1 MPATGNRRAIVIGGS
16 VGGLSAAL
24 LLRQRGWD
32 VHVSERVAAPLS
44 GRGAGIVTH
53 PQLWRILD
61 GLGLDPRTDFGVA
74 VRRRVTLARDGSVA
88 GMVDCPQVMTS
99 WDRLFRM
106 LRGAWPD
113 DRYSLG
119 EELRSIDCDGAAA
132 VARFGNGVVREA
144 ELLVGADGFRSTVRE
159 ACTGDAAPLYAG
171 YVAWRGLIPEAG
183 MPERAHADLFGH
195 FGFCLPDGEQML
207 GYPVAGE
214 GNDLRPGHRRYNF
227 VWYRPAGEADGLPD
241 LLTDEAGHTHALS
254 IPPPLIRGAVV
265 EAMRRAADATLP
277 PQFAAIVRATPQ
289 PFLQPIYDL
298 ESARMAFGRVALVG
312 DSAFIARPHLGA
324 GVTKAAEDALALA
337 EALDA
342 ECDVPAGLVRY
353 EARRQPAGQRI
364 VQRARHLGAYLQAQ
378 RGTEEERRAARRHRT
393 AEAVMAETALLD
405 F

>member
-1 MPATGNRRAIVIGGS
+1 MPGVGNRRAVVVGGSIGG
-16 VGGLSAAL
+16 LFAAL

-32 VHVSERVAAPLS
+32 VHVCERVAAPLS

-53 PQLWRILD
+53 PQLWRILE
-61 GLGLDPRTDFGVA
+61 GLGLDPHTEFGVA
-74 VRRRVTLARDGSVA
+74 VRRRVTLARDGSVL
-88 GMVDCPQVMTS
+88 GGLDCPQVMTS

-113 DRYSLG
+113 GRYSLG
-119 EELRSIDCDGAAA
+119 EEVRSVAGGEEGV
-132 VARFGNGVVREA
+132 VARFANGAVREA
-144 ELLVGADGFRSTVRE
+144 ELLVGADGFRSTVR
-159 ACTGDAAPLYAG
+159 ALCMGDAAPRYAG
-171 YVAWRGLIPEAG
+171 YVAWRGLIAEAD
-183 MPERAHADLFGH
+183 MPARAHADLFEH

-227 VWYRPAGEADGLPD
+227 VWYRGAGEADGLPD
-241 LLTDEAGHTHALS
+241 LLTDAAGHTHALS

-265 EAMRRAADATLP
+265 EAMRRVADATLA
-277 PQFAAIVRATPQ
+277 PQFAAVVRATAQ

-298 ESARMAFGRVALVG
+298 ESARMASGRVALLG
-312 DSAFIARPHLGA
+312 DSAFIARPHVGA

-337 EALDA
+337 EALEA
-342 ECDVPAGLVRY
+342 GGDVPAGLARY
-353 EARRQPAGQRI
+353 EAERLPAGRRV

-378 RGTEEERRAARRHRT
+378 RSTEEERRAAWRHHT